1 MIILA
6 LGEDMAP
13 LPPER
18 FNREEHSSVVVCQSA
33 EAPEALALTGM
44 AIEGALSGRRDLLQN

>member
-18 FNREEHSSVVVCQSA
+18 FNREEHSSVVVCTGA

-44 AIEGALSGRRDLLQN
+44 AIEGSPPWPT